1 MKPLALITGG
11 TRGIGLGIAIQLAQ
25 SGYDLVLNGVREE
38 SEVAANLEML
48 RGFGVN
54 VSYARGDIGQA
65 KDRQEIVQFLKGHFG
80 SIQVLVN
87 NAGVAPRIRAD
98 VLEVSEEDF
107 DWLMDI
113 NLKGTFFLTQAI
125 AQWMLETKKTE
136 SGGSYSIVNVTS
148 ISASLASVNRAA
160 YCMSKAALSMM
171 SKVLAVRL
179 AESGIPV
186 FEVRPGIIETDMTE
200 KVKAIYQERIQSGLT
215 LEARM
220 GQPAD
225 VGKAV
230 ASLVRED
237 IPYATGQ
244 IITVDG
250 GLTVERM

>member
-38 SEVAANLEML
+38 SEVAANLDTL
-48 RGFGVN
+48 RGLGAN
-54 VSYARGDIGQA
+54 VSYAQGDIGQA
-65 KDRQEIVQFLKGHFG
+65 KDRQNILQFLKVHYG
-80 SIQVLVN
+80 SLQVLVN

-98 VLEVSEEDF
+98 VLEVSENDF

-136 SGGSYSIVNVTS
+136 SGDSYSIVNVTS
-148 ISASLASVNRAA
+148 ISASLASVHRAA

-179 AESGIPV
+179 AEHGVPV
-186 FEVRPGIIETDMTE
+186 YEVRPGIIETDMTE
-200 KVKAIYQERIQSGLT
+200 KVKAIYQEKILSGLA

-220 GQPAD
+220 GQPED
-225 VGKAV
+225 VGKTV
-230 ASLVRED
+230 ASLVRGD